1 MFEFDGRHLLADVL
15 VSNGDSLS
23 DPAVGIEMLE
33 AIVERVDMTMILP
46 PITVKFPHSI
56 SEMHRVLLSLE
67 REGLTD
73 SKTAQKIRNALSERE
88 DGAYGYS
95 TFVMIA
101 ESHISLHTFPELNRR
116 SHPEDM
122 LNFFSFD
129 CYSCKYFEVDAVEE
143 IIRDYFPVRKMNT
156 QRLVRHIPS

>member
-1 MFEFDGRHLLADVL
+1 MFDFDGRHLLADVL
-15 VSNGDSLS
+15 VSDGQTLS
-23 DPAVGIEMLE
+23 DPEIGIAMLE

-56 SEMHRVLLSLE
+56 SEMHRTLESLE
-67 REGLTD
+67 REGLAECE
-73 SKTAQKIRNALSERE
+73 TAQKMRKALAERSE
-88 DGAYGYS
+88 GAYGYS

-101 ESHISLHTFPELNRR
+101 ESHISLHTFPELNY
-116 SHPEDM
+116 
-122 LNFFSFD
+122 FSFD

-143 IIRDYFPVRKMNT
+143 LIREYFPVCKMST

>member
-15 VSNGDSLS
+15 VDNGNTLS
-23 DPAVGIEMLE
+23 DPAIGIEMLE

-101 ESHISLHTFPELNRR
+101 ESHISLHTFPELNY
-116 SHPEDM
+116 
-122 LNFFSFD
+122 FSFD

>member
-15 VSNGDSLS
+15 VSNGDTLS
-23 DPAVGIEMLE
+23 DPAIGIEMLE

-101 ESHISLHTFPELNRR
+101 ESHISLHTFPELNY
-116 SHPEDM
+116 
-122 LNFFSFD
+122 FSFD

>member
-15 VSNGDSLS
+15 VDNGDTLS
-23 DPAVGIEMLE
+23 DPAIGIEMLE

-101 ESHISLHTFPELNRR
+101 ESHISLHTFPELNY
-116 SHPEDM
+116 
-122 LNFFSFD
+122 FSFD

>member
-23 DPAVGIEMLE
+23 DPAIGIEMLE

-101 ESHISLHTFPELNRR
+101 ESHISLHTFPELNY
-116 SHPEDM
+116 
-122 LNFFSFD
+122 FSFD